1 MGCGGSSPLA
11 RGPRLLVQLLVRYIG
26 LIPARA
32 GTTIA
37 VVLALDEIGA
47 HPRSRGDHVR
57 AGVHY
62 CLRGGSSPL
71 ARGPPWIG
79 RASTREFGLIPARAG
94 TTVPNHPLKTNN
106 RAHPRSRGD
115 HCPGRRRFCRRE
127 GSSPLARGPPT
138 YMMGGC
144 SVVGLIPARAG
155 TTVGWLSE
163 GCYSGAHP
171 RSRGDHCTIMPPPPR
186 IPGSSPLARGPH
198 AVRDGAEFSGGLIPA
213 RAGTTQA
220 GAGRCWYRW
229 AHPRSR
235 GDHRRRV

>member
-1 MGCGGSSPLA
+1 MWAHPRSRGDHATPSCISAARMGSSPLARGPLDREPNMRIIDGLIPARAGTTREYPSARRGCRAHPRSRGDHSQACRPRSSRWGSSPLA

-71 ARGPPWIG
+71 ARGP
-79 RASTREFGLIPARAG
+79 RARVFAGDFAPGLIPARAG
-94 TTVPNHPLKTNN
+94 TTCLFLYIW
-106 RAHPRSRGD
+106 
-115 HCPGRRRFCRRE
+115 C
-127 GSSPLARGPPT
+127 
-138 YMMGGC
+138 
-144 SVVGLIPARAG
+144 VG
-155 TTVGWLSE
+155 
-163 GCYSGAHP
+163 
-171 RSRGDHCTIMPPPPR
+171 
-186 IPGSSPLARGPH
+186 
-198 AVRDGAEFSGGLIPA
+198 
-213 RAGTTQA
+213 
-220 GAGRCWYRW
+220 W

-235 GDHRRRV
+235 GDH

>member
-71 ARGPPWIG
+71 ARGP
-79 RASTREFGLIPARAG
+79 RARVFAGDFAPGLIPARAG
-94 TTVPNHPLKTNN
+94 TTCLFLYIWCVGWAHPRSRGDHRKLKPHGTYAAGSSPLARGPHLALFFCLAGRGLIPARAGTTKKENPLAALN

-115 HCPGRRRFCRRE
+115 HPRTISPATSSR
-127 GSSPLARGPPT
+127 GSSPLARGPP
-138 YMMGGC
+138 
-144 SVVGLIPARAG
+144 A
-155 TTVGWLSE
+155 
-163 GCYSGAHP
+163 
-171 RSRGDHCTIMPPPPR
+171 
-186 IPGSSPLARGPH
+186 
-198 AVRDGAEFSGGLIPA
+198 FS
-213 RAGTTQA
+213 
-220 GAGRCWYRW
+220 
-229 AHPRSR
+229 
-235 GDHRRRV
+235 